1 MNKYKKPYFLKVR
14 FFTEEQGNPLVVF
27 LAYKEGKCKIVVTH
41 S

>member
-14 FFTEEQGNPLVVF
+14 FFTEGQGNPLVVF
-27 LAYKEGKCKIVVTH
+27 PVYKEDKCKIVGTY

>member
-14 FFTEEQGNPLVVF
+14 FFYRGPGNPLVVF
-27 LAYKEGKCKIVVTH
+27 LAYKEEKCKIVVTQ